1 MNNED
6 LISDLD
12 ALLAVTSTH
21 EFRAMAIDAAK
32 FIYETQVEE
41 FAIRLQNAISDSE
54 DLDNSEIVANIALA
68 LRESMD
74 DFLLDHRIRLN
85 DEARLSMVA
94 KVCRA
99 VLELP
104 FWEEVES
111 VVDICMQDSPPEDKL
126 ADLVKLVSG
135 GETQTIAYYI
145 ENADETFFERLIK
158 IVNKEVVDLDET
170 ELETEQVTQLKL
182 FKQLFGKTFA
192 LQMVELGWRIG
203 SPVGSYFSR
212 AQTRLV
218 QLNNQDMAKEIVA
231 FLLMGSDTW
240 FDPLSGWSNQ
250 SASLQLELNTHAVV
264 TVEIRKILQQIKGP
278 DYPMRSIV
286 G

>member
-104 FWEEVES
+104 FWEEVDS

-135 GETQTIAYYI
+135 GETQTICKANVLPNSCLNSFSCVTCSVSSSVSSRSTTSLLTI
-145 ENADETFFERLIK
+145 LIK
-158 IVNKEVVDLDET
+158 RWKNVSS
-170 ELETEQVTQLKL
+170 
-182 FKQLFGKTFA
+182 A
-192 LQMVELGWRIG
+192 LSM
-203 SPVGSYFSR
+203 
-212 AQTRLV
+212 
-218 QLNNQDMAKEIVA
+218 K
-231 FLLMGSDTW
+231 
-240 FDPLSGWSNQ
+240 
-250 SASLQLELNTHAVV
+250 
-264 TVEIRKILQQIKGP
+264 
-278 DYPMRSIV
+278 
-286 G
+286 